1 MTLGEIQEILNESKL
16 NQLQYLKKVFIFN
29 NNKNYIFK

>member
-1 MTLGEIQEILNESKL
+1 MTLGERQEILNESKL

-29 NNKNYIFK
+29 NNKNYISK